1 MRESLKVTKQL
12 RSFVVLAA
20 IVACGGGSV
29 DIVSAKGGPAAYYPW
44 PEPCAYSG
52 YADVKCPG
60 FREALASPT
69 CRSILAK
76 LSEVDR
82 TDWRHRRTLVD
93 AAKRIGCVARP
104 K

>member
-1 MRESLKVTKQL
+1 VTQQL
-12 RSFVVLAA
+12 RSFVFVAA
-20 IVACGGGSV
+20 IFACGGISV
-29 DIVSAKGGPAAYYPW
+29 DTVSAKGGPVSYWPW
-44 PEPCAYSG
+44 PGPCAYSG
-52 YADVKCPG
+52 YADVKCPS

-76 LSEVDR
+76 LGDVDR
-82 TDWRHRRTLVD
+82 ADWRHRRTLVD